1 MEKHHLRLAVITVN
15 DVVHVLQISSGM
27 VMSCNAKVKFLS
39 YSTFYVMF

>member
-15 DVVHVLQISSGM
+15 DVVHVLEIS

-39 YSTFYVMF
+39 YSTFYAMF